1 MSFRPEE
8 DHIGYSCCV
17 TPLQPWIPRLTPSPP
32 PQLSHNASGGLIG
45 TYTCRQL
52 PSVRPNLSSNH
63 QHCAIEAAVLASI
76 APPHGVA
83 QSVTAPAAESRETSG
98 AVTMAT
104 GSLASVSMECGAGR
118 VTGCSAVNNDLV
130 VCVCALHRNAVP
142 SGSIPP
148 RAG

>member
-32 PQLSHNASGGLIG
+32 PSTAIPQRFRWPHRNIYLLSS
-45 TYTCRQL
+45 
-52 PSVRPNLSSNH
+52 SVRPNLSSNH